1 MAYNFLNKDKHFQAL
16 LGCYKEVIND
26 CGDNLTMGEDTAVEF
41 AEEEAERLTES
52 HIKSM
57 NTYVHQYSTRMIG
70 NFADIREDWDYIT
83 TFVKSEVTP
92 WGRFD
97 DIVKS
102 IDDETISQADLE
114 KFQQWC
120 EDWFWTAFGS
130 YNIKYNFGTWLGDID
145 DEYRREEDKMK
156 MGGEL

>member
-1 MAYNFLNKDKHFQAL
+1 MGYDFLNEEKHYQAIME
-16 LGCYKEVIND
+16 CYKEVINEF
-26 CGDNLTMGEDTAVEF
+26 GDDLAMGEDTAVEF

-52 HIKSM
+52 HIRSM
-57 NTYVHQYSTRMIG
+57 SAYVHQSDTKMMG
-70 NFADIREDWDYIT
+70 NFADIREDWDYIP

-97 DIVKS
+97 DVVKS
-102 IDDETISQADLE
+102 IDDETISDEDLE
-114 KFQQWC
+114 KFQTWC

-130 YNIKYNFGTWLGDID
+130 YNIKYNFGTWLADIA

-156 MGGEL
+156 MEDEL